1 MLSILH
7 PVHNRPTF
15 DAMCTAF
22 LKFSALSSTILE
34 VARCIR
40 TGHALFCINKRAF
53 FWNGPDP
60 ATLGELLLDDCIF
73 IGVHHPG
80 STDDALPFCSPDTA
94 DSSDA
99 CFVAFVF
106 EEALLL
112 CKPPHCSD
120 SEELSVGMLR
130 RLSDITCRYPIESW
144 DLGPALRSEGSLS
157 VFCAIPTNDIWRIYR
172 PEIGEYSGRPQR
184 SML

>member
-7 PVHNRPTF
+7 PVHSRPTF

-40 TGHALFCINKRAF
+40 TRHALYCINKRAF

-73 IGVHHPG
+73 IGIQHPG
-80 STDDALPFCSPDTA
+80 STDDVLPLHTSDT
-94 DSSDA
+94 DSSDS

-112 CKPPHCSD
+112 CKPPHCSE

-130 RLSDITCRYPIESW
+130 RLSDISCRYPIESW

-172 PEIGEYSGRPQR
+172 PEIGEPQR
-184 SML
+184 SLLC